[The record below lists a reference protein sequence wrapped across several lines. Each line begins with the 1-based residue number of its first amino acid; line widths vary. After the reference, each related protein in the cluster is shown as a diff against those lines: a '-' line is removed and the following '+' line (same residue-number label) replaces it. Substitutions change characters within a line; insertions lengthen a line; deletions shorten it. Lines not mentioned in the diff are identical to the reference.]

1 MHPEIRT
8 EVNELKTIIFI
19 GTNKSGS
26 SREATR
32 AAESL
37 GYFTVLFTSNER
49 QFEQREQ
56 YEDIH
61 KMIFINTTDMEAMT
75 SEITKLQQL
84 GFDIKLIVSFV
95 DPYVHVA
102 SLLCEQFCQN
112 LTSTR
117 AIEIMEDKEQTRTF
131 LLDKSYS
138 PQFTVLEPDE
148 QLTGKLTFPMIIKSP
163 KSTGSKDVLFAAD
176 KKELNKHLTTLR
188 NKYPTEPIITEEYL
202 KGEQYLVE
210 VIVQKNQPHIIA
222 VIRQDITKGKR
233 FIITGY
239 QLFSTVPPK
248 LLETLKALCQSVV
261 ETFELETA
269 AFHLEMR
276 LTNEGWKLIEINP
289 RISGGAMNKMIEA
302 AFGFNLVEQTL
313 KLYLGDEPDFTP
325 KHSHFVYTKYLIVH
339 QKGLLEKVT
348 GKQRALKS
356 PGIYDVYV
364 KPKKGTILI
373 PPLSMGHRYAYIIA
387 QGSTLKEAV
396 ALANRAASEIRFHMR
411 RL

>member
-1 MHPEIRT
+1 M

-26 SREATR
+26 SREATK
-32 AAESL
+32 AAEKL

-61 KMIFINTTDMEAMT
+61 KMMLIDTTNIEAMKA
-75 SEITKLQQL
+75 EVVKLQQL

-112 LTSTR
+112 LTSPQ
-117 AIEIMEDKEQTRTF
+117 AIEIMEDKEQTRKF
-131 LLDKSYS
+131 LLEKAYS
-138 PQFTVLEPDE
+138 PQFNVIQPGE
-148 QLTGKLTFPMIIKSP
+148 QQTGKLTFPLIIKSP
-163 KSTGSKDVLFAAD
+163 KSTGSKDVLFANDA
-176 KKELNKHLTTLR
+176 KEYAKHIATLR
-188 NKYPTEPIITEEYL
+188 NKYPAEPIITEEYL

-210 VIVQKNQPHIIA
+210 VVVEKRQPHIIA

-239 QLFSTVPPK
+239 QLFATVPPK
-248 LLETLKALCQSVV
+248 LLESLTTLSQSIVDS
-261 ETFELETA
+261 FELKTG
-269 AFHLEMR
+269 AFHLELR
-276 LTNEGWKLIEINP
+276 LTNNGWKLIEINP

-302 AFGFNLVEQTL
+302 AFGINLVEQTL
-313 KLYLGDEPDFTP
+313 KLYLGEQPDFTP
-325 KHSHFVYTKYLIVH
+325 KSSYYVYTKYLIVH
-339 QKGLLEKVT
+339 QKGILEKVT

-364 KPKKGTILI
+364 KPKKGTMLI

-387 QGSTLKEAV
+387 QGATLKEAV
-396 ALANRAASEIRFHMR
+396 ACANRAASEIRFHMR
-411 RL
+411 RI

>member
-1 MHPEIRT
+1 M

-26 SREATR
+26 SREATK
-32 AAESL
+32 AAEGL

-49 QFEQREQ
+49 QFEQRTE
-56 YEDIH
+56 YEEIH
-61 KMIFINTTDMEAMT
+61 KMIFLNTTDMNAMEA
-75 SEITKLQQL
+75 EVTKLQQL

-102 SLLCEQFCQN
+102 ALLDEQFCQN

-131 LLDKSYS
+131 LLNKSYS
-138 PQFTVLEPDE
+138 PQFTVLGPAD
-148 QLTGKLTFPMIIKSP
+148 QLTGKVTFPLIIKSP
-163 KSTGSKDVLFAAD
+163 KSTGSKDVLFASNH
-176 KKELNKHLTTLR
+176 KELNKHLTTLR

-210 VIVQKNQPHIIA
+210 VIVHNHQPQIIA

-248 LLETLKALCQSVV
+248 FSESLTTLCQSLVD
-261 ETFELETA
+261 TFELETG
-269 AFHLEMR
+269 AFHIELR
-276 LTNEGWKLIEINP
+276 LTNDGWKLIEINP

-325 KHSHFVYTKYLIVH
+325 KHTNFVYTKHLIVH
-339 QKGLLEKVT
+339 HKGILEKVT
-348 GKQRALKS
+348 GKNRALNC

-387 QGSTLKEAV
+387 EGATLKEAV
-396 ALANRAASEIRFHMR
+396 ARANRAASEIRFHMR